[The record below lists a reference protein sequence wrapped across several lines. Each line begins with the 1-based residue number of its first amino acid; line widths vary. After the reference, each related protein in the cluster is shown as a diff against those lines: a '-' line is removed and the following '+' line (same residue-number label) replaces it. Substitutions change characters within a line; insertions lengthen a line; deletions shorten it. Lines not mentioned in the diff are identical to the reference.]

1 MEFIG
6 KSALVRQQSEGV
18 RKRLLIFTLDDPAA
32 FPWGGEPIVMNGNN
46 VGELTSAGYSRL
58 HGRAVAMGYARS
70 DRALTDEMLL
80 AAQYEID
87 IAGEL
92 FAATPH
98 VKLS

>member
-1 MEFIG
+1 
-6 KSALVRQQSEGV
+6 
-18 RKRLLIFTLDDPAA
+18 
-32 FPWGGEPIVMNGNN
+32 

-70 DRALTDEMLL
+70 DRVLSDQELL
-80 AAQYEID
+80 AAHYQID

>member
-1 MEFIG
+1 M
-6 KSALVRQQSEGV
+6 SETYTVVYARDGDEWV
-18 RKRLLIFTLDDPAA
+18 AEIAGTGLTTR
-32 FPWGGEPIVMNGNN
+32 GSN

-70 DRALTDEMLL
+70 DRVLSDEELL
-80 AAQYEID
+80 AAHYQID

-98 VKLS
+98 LKLS